1 MNMEHNIFIQSRRNL
16 NIFRRRTPM
25 FGKVEGVAS
34 AHNREIFWNKLNIF
48 VAQVYNRELC
58 AVLDS
63 REAADVRTF
72 SVAHIH
78 PP

>member
-1 MNMEHNIFIQSRRNL
+1 
-16 NIFRRRTPM
+16 M